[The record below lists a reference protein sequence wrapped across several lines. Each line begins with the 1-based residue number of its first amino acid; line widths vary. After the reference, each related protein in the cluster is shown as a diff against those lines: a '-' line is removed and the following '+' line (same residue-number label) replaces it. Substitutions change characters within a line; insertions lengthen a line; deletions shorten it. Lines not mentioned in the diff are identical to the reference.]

1 MPILFLFI
9 KYSMNSITAE
19 SDGFCQEFHSNVCG
33 KYLMGH
39 RVYVTREFQQ
49 ALIETQISK
58 CKF

>member
-1 MPILFLFI
+1 
-9 KYSMNSITAE
+9 MNSITAE